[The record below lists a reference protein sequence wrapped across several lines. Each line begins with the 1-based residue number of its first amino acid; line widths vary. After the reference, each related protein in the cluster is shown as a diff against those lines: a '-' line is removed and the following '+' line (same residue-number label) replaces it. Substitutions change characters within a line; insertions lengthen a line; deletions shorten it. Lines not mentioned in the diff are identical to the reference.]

1 MGLFSNRSQKTSK
14 CAAHVSL
21 PCFHYILTSSVIY
34 YWTDACQNG
43 IYLLNGHHAPVN
55 DAKQFPKASHLS
67 GLQILLD
74 VCCYCPG
81 FTGVQQSWD
90 YQGVHKSDLWAKRDY
105 YAQSFQMVFS
115 LASAAVFCAIRVS
128 TCGLEPWSW
137 RLCPDTSTCPLIN
150 LVQFFINEKTT
161 TLKFLFIWWLSCLFL
176 WLPFKFALLF
186 LIFF

>member
-1 MGLFSNRSQKTSK
+1 MCSSCVTS
-14 CAAHVSL
+14 L
-21 PCFHYILTSSVIY
+21 FHYILTSSVIY
-34 YWTDACQNG
+34 YWTDAWQNG

-55 DAKQFPKASHLS
+55 DAKQFPKASLLS

-115 LASAAVFCAIRVS
+115 LASAAVFCAILVS

-150 LVQFFINEKTT
+150 LVQFFTNEKTIT
-161 TLKFLFIWWLSCLFL
+161 FKFVFIWWLSCLFL
-176 WLPFKFALLF
+176 CLPFKFALLLF
-186 LIFF
+186 TFF

>member
-1 MGLFSNRSQKTSK
+1 MIKKREEIEMKNGIWNLKNALTSTNPHTVKPYKASMCFGINYFLFWSLYKENRFPVTMGLFSNRSQKTSK
-14 CAAHVSL
+14 CAARVSL

-34 YWTDACQNG
+34 YWTDAWQNG

-67 GLQILLD
+67 GPQILLD

-105 YAQSFQMVFS
+105 YA
-115 LASAAVFCAIRVS
+115 
-128 TCGLEPWSW
+128 
-137 RLCPDTSTCPLIN
+137 
-150 LVQFFINEKTT
+150 
-161 TLKFLFIWWLSCLFL
+161 
-176 WLPFKFALLF
+176 
-186 LIFF
+186 

>member
-1 MGLFSNRSQKTSK
+1 MVTNFSKKRYTNVIKKREETEMKNSIWNLKNALTSTNPHTVRPCKASMCFLFWSLYKENRFPVTMGLFSNRSQKMSK
-14 CAAHVSL
+14 CAARVSL

-34 YWTDACQNG
+34 YWTDARQNG

-105 YAQSFQMVFS
+105 YA
-115 LASAAVFCAIRVS
+115 
-128 TCGLEPWSW
+128 
-137 RLCPDTSTCPLIN
+137 
-150 LVQFFINEKTT
+150 
-161 TLKFLFIWWLSCLFL
+161 
-176 WLPFKFALLF
+176 
-186 LIFF
+186 